1 MKDLKERLEKINSC
15 SDVSSKLPLACENP
29 KVYSH
34 IARGRSSGR
43 VLEIIQ
49 AIKHLSENLSEQI
62 QEPRVLILGM
72 NKSVEL
78 SKHHL
83 LFIEALKE
91 ANVDIVFMSNS
102 IGSIG
107 KIEIFKEKSIKLNH
121 SFEGSISGR
130 HIPDIE
136 MMLRNFRQEEDLIP
150 DLVMKENF
158 KYHDRK
164 IPIKGRSSKKGK
176 SNPQCGSNFH
186 R

>member
-1 MKDLKERLEKINSC
+1 MKDLKERLEKISSC
-15 SDVSSKLPLACENP
+15 SDIKVSASLQCDSPNLSIQ
-29 KVYSH
+29 VG
-34 IARGRSSGR
+34 GRNSGR
-43 VLEIIQ
+43 TLEMLN
-49 AIKHLSENLSEQI
+49 AIKFFSENLPEQI
-62 QEPRVLILGM
+62 QKPRVLILGM
-72 NKSVEL
+72 NESVEL
-78 SKHHL
+78 SKHHF

-91 ANVDIVFMSNS
+91 ANIDIVFMSNS
-102 IGSIG
+102 IGSTG
-107 KIEIFKEKSIKLNH
+107 KIEIFREEPIKLNH

-176 SNPQCGSNFH
+176 NNPQCGSNFH